1 MQLISKFNN
10 GNRFSLCVIDIFS
23 AYAWVIFLKD
33 KKGITIV
40 NVFKKIF
47 DNLTRKPNKVWVDK
61 GIEFDNSYF
70 IKLLKYNVIEMYS
83 INNKGKSVAAERF
96 IRTLKNKIY
105 KHMTAVPKNVYIDK
119 LDDIINEYNNT
130 YHRTIKMKPIEVK
143 DNTYIDSIKEV
154 NDKDLKFKVADHVRI
169 LRYKKFLEHFMKKNL
184 KKQISKDLG

>member
-23 AYAWVIFLKD
+23 TYAWVIFLKD

-83 INNKGKSVAAERF
+83 IHNKGKSVVAERF

-105 KHMTAVPKNVYIDK
+105 KYMTSVSKMSIW
-119 LDDIINEYNNT
+119 
-130 YHRTIKMKPIEVK
+130 IKWMI
-143 DNTYIDSIKEV
+143 
-154 NDKDLKFKVADHVRI
+154 
-169 LRYKKFLEHFMKKNL
+169 
-184 KKQISKDLG
+184 

>member
-23 AYAWVIFLKD
+23 TYAWVIFLKD

-83 INNKGKSVAAERF
+83 IHNKGKSVVAERF
-96 IRTLKNKIY
+96 IRTLKNKTSIS
-105 KHMTAVPKNVYIDK
+105 KNVHIDK
-119 LDDIINEYNNT
+119 LDNIVDESNKT
-130 YHRTIKMKPIEVK
+130 YSTIKMKSADVK
-143 DNTYIDSIKEV
+143 SRVYIDFGKKSKIKIKIKSL
-154 NDKDLKFKVADHVRI
+154 N
-169 LRYKKFLEHFMKKNL
+169 LELMTM
-184 KKQISKDLG
+184 